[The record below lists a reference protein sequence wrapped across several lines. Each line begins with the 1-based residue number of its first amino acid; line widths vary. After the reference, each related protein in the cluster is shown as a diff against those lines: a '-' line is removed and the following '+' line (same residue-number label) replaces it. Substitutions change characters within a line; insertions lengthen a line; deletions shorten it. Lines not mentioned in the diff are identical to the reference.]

1 MNILGRILY
10 TIAHVIIFILAK
22 LLFSLKVTG
31 QENIPENGGVIIA
44 SNHLSYMDI
53 PIMACSIKRPVN
65 FIGKRELFSIPI
77 LGSLFRILGGIPI
90 DREKIDRTALREII
104 KRLNAGSIIVIYPE
118 GTRSLNGRLQPG
130 KPGVGLFVRMSGKRV
145 VPAAIQGTDKAMP
158 AGSWLIRPAPVS
170 IKFGRPL
177 DFSEFGRKEG
187 FSDEPLMSPGSQRM
201 MKIPLN
207 PPFSKGEI
215 RFPPLEKGGK
225 SPPFLKGDLGGLW
238 GEGGFEK
245 GFSDEKEGTELTITN
260 IIMDNIAALLKI

>member
-1 MNILGRILY
+1 MLY
-10 TIAHVIIFILAK
+10 TIAHVIISILAK

-44 SNHLSYMDI
+44 SNHLSYLDI

-65 FIGKRELFSIPI
+65 FIGKRELFTVPL
-77 LGSLFRILGGIPI
+77 LGSLLRILGGLPI
-90 DREKIDRTALREII
+90 DREKIDRAALREII

-177 DFSEFGRKEG
+177 DFMEDQGSGVKGQGSRG
-187 FSDEPLMSPGSQRM
+187 MDMTHDPCPLY
-201 MKIPLN
+201 LV
-207 PPFSKGEI
+207 SKGSS
-215 RFPPLEKGGK
+215 G
-225 SPPFLKGDLGGLW
+225 
-238 GEGGFEK
+238 
-245 GFSDEKEGTELTITN
+245 EKEGTELTITN